1 MPLDPRVVKVGIQI
15 GNELKTYEDLAIYA
29 TGSKFTNLNQGQA
42 EVTLINLN
50 RDERE
55 RLMTECSPFNS
66 NPDQKSV
73 IIECGNES
81 TGTSVL
87 YQGDI
92 FRVSV
97 TGKPDIGLTLKCLTG
112 NYRKES
118 VVATSFD
125 KSASFI
131 DIAKKAAED
140 AALNFSFE
148 GITKNIGNFVFS
160 GSAFDQIK
168 SINDLTD
175 DDVYIDNNEL
185 VVKERTKARTGSSIK
200 ILNKTTGMV
209 GIPES
214 TENGIRVTMLYD
226 PQVNVGSRIRLT
238 SEINPVLNGDYLVYK
253 LDFDISSRDTQYYL
267 NAEARRLP
275 T

>member
-73 IIECGNES
+73 IIECGNQS

-125 KSASFI
+125 KSSSFI
-131 DIAKKAAED
+131 DVAKKAAED

-185 VVKERTKARTGSSIK
+185 VVKERTKARAGSSVK

-214 TENGIRVTMLYD
+214 TENGVKVTMLYD

>member
-15 GNELKTYEDLAIYA
+15 GSELKIYEDLAIYA

-97 TGKPDIGLTLKCLTG
+97 TGKPDIGLILKCLTG

-131 DIAKKAAED
+131 DIAKKAAKD

-148 GITKNIGNFVFS
+148 GVTKNIGNFVFS

-185 VVKERTKARTGSSIK
+185 VIKERDKARTGSSVK
-200 ILNKTTGMV
+200 ILNKTSGMV

-214 TENGIRVTMLYD
+214 TENGVKVTMLYD

>member
-15 GNELKTYEDLAIYA
+15 GDELKTYEDLAIYA

>member
-131 DIAKKAAED
+131 DVAKKAADD

-148 GITKNIGNFVFS
+148 GIAKNIGNFVFS

-168 SINDLTD
+168 SINELTD

-200 ILNKTTGMV
+200 ILNKTSGMV

-214 TENGIRVTMLYD
+214 TENGVKVTMLYD

-253 LDFDISSRDTQYYL
+253 LAFDISSRDTQYYL

>member
-15 GNELKTYEDLAIYA
+15 GSELKIYEDLAIYA

-131 DIAKKAAED
+131 DIAKKAAKD

-148 GITKNIGNFVFS
+148 GVTKNIGNFVFS

-185 VVKERTKARTGSSIK
+185 VIKERDKARTGSSVK
-200 ILNKTTGMV
+200 ILNKTSGMV

-214 TENGIRVTMLYD
+214 TENGVKVTMLYD

>member
-148 GITKNIGNFVFS
+148 GVTKNIGNFVFS

-168 SINDLTD
+168 SINDLTN